1 MSVSERAGADR
12 HEGRGASGGE
22 AAMQPGASERWAAE
36 VHDEVPDGYDAS
48 RRPAP
53 ADRVS
58 GGNAAQ
64 PEAVTPEER
73 IAARRAEIARR
84 SNEYYQSRARATARQ
99 NRRAVRIG
107 LFVGAVV
114 VLAAAAFAAPL
125 ILKDHGSGYF
135 GGLFEPVQDTRVA
148 SLSGSGSVYM
158 SPVPPAREPQAP
170 PPVEPASPAAQVIA
184 PATPQTAIAAV
195 AALDVVVPAGE
206 LTAVA
211 DPGLLYDEATGNN
224 GKQTSSPATSAP
236 AIPDRSAAVTEEPE
250 APASGS
256 TVVAALE
263 PDPAKADV
271 ESVPAMPASPTR
283 LLTGSEARDLLER
296 GDRLMQLG
304 DIASARAFYVRALE
318 ADRPGA
324 SLRLGST
331 FDPLIYRRMGVQ
343 GLKPD
348 AAVALEWYLAAA
360 EAGNAD
366 ARRAYD
372 ALMNHTGQ

>member
-1 MSVSERAGADR
+1 M
-12 HEGRGASGGE
+12 
-22 AAMQPGASERWAAE
+22 
-36 VHDEVPDGYDAS
+36 
-48 RRPAP
+48 
-53 ADRVS
+53 
-58 GGNAAQ
+58 
-64 PEAVTPEER
+64 TPEDR

-84 SNEYYQSRARATARQ
+84 SNEYYQNRARTTARQ

-135 GGLFEPVQDTRVA
+135 GGLLQPVQETRIA

-158 SPVPPAREPQAP
+158 SPVPAAREPQAP
-170 PPVEPASPAAQVIA
+170 PADQPASPAAQVVA
-184 PATPQTAIAAV
+184 PVTAQAAIAAM
-195 AALDVVVPAGE
+195 AAPDVVVPAGE

-224 GKQTSSPATSAP
+224 DNQTASPAPSTPAP
-236 AIPDRSAAVTEEPE
+236 PHQAAAVADEPE
-250 APASGS
+250 APEPGS

-283 LLTGSEARDLLER
+283 LLSEAEARDLLER

-304 DIASARAFYVRALE
+304 DIVSARAFYVRALE
-318 ADRPGA
+318 ANRPGA
-324 SLRLGST
+324 ALRLGST

-348 AAVALEWYLAAA
+348 PKVALEWYLAAA